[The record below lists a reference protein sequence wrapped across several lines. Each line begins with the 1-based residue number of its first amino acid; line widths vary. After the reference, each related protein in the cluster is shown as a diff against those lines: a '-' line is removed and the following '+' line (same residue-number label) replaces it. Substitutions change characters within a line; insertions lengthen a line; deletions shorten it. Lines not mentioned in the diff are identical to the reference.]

1 LLRKYYEEAENMKI
15 KTGDEVKVISGHY
28 KGTVAEVKAVSPK
41 TNKIIVEGVNM
52 IKKSLKPSQQNP
64 EGGVIEQEAPIDAS
78 NVMIYD
84 RKAKAVS
91 RIGYKK
97 NDDGKKTRVFKKSGK
112 EVKED
117 KK

>member
-1 LLRKYYEEAENMKI
+1 MKI
-15 KTGDEVKVISGHY
+15 KTGDTVKVISGHY
-28 KGTVAEVKAVSPK
+28 KGTVSEVKSVDPK

-64 EGGVIEQEAPIDAS
+64 EGGVIEKEAPIDAS

-84 RKAKAVS
+84 KKTKSAS
-91 RIGYKK
+91 RVGYKVE
-97 NDDGKKTRVFKKSGK
+97 DGKKTRVFKKSGN
-112 EVKED
+112 EVKEA